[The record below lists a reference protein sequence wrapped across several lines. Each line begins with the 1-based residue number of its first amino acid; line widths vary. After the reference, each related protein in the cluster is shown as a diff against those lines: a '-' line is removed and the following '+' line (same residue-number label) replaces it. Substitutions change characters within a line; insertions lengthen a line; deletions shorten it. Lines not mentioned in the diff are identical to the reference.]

1 MSTFTNLHET
11 VGDFN
16 NKHNNVS
23 QYTNLPNESEVA
35 IDERRDYTEEQCLP
49 EYNRLCKPVL
59 IEWGKTDNGSPISI
73 QTSSIINAYDE
84 IISWKKNVFLL
95 PYGKIGREFIDQL
108 TMHINQW
115 NNKPDKQHIALK
127 AFFVLLA
134 VGLQKPGPK
143 SKAKDHKEC
152 LKKRLASWKSGEI
165 DKLLHEGRVIQ
176 SRIGKGRK
184 SEPQN
189 KAKIFAKLVMEG
201 QINSA
206 MRFLNDDSSG
216 GILSLTDD
224 VMQQLREKHPEA
236 QPAKS
241 RVLLRGPVQDIPES
255 IYLTINGEMI
265 RDAALRTKGSG
276 GASGVDSNGFKR
288 ILACKSFKHS
298 SVALCDA
305 LATLARNLCTEYVD
319 PSSIEALV
327 ASRLIPLDKGGG
339 GVRPIGVGEVVRR
352 VISKSVMKVVKPD
365 VMSAS
370 GSLQLCAGQPS
381 GSEAAIHAMRNIFDE
396 DDTEAILLIDAS
408 NAFNSLNRAAALNNI
423 RILCPMVATYAINT
437 YRLPIRLFVL
447 GGQEMKSSE
456 GTTRGDPLSMA
467 LYAISLQPLITRL
480 HITSSTKQCWFAD
493 DASGAG
499 TAIQLKKWW
508 DTLIEDGP
516 EYGYHPK
523 DDKCWLIT
531 KPEKE
536 EIIREIFKET
546 EINITTEGKRHLGAV
561 VGSRSYLN
569 EYVNEKVEEWVKEII
584 NLADFA
590 ITQTQESYAVYTFGL
605 KHRWTYFLRTL
616 PDIQDLL
623 QPLEEA
629 ITQFLLPALVDHKC
643 SPLEREI
650 LALPVKKG
658 GIGVTNPCIE
668 ATLEYSVSRKVTTL
682 LVEHIQEQIHEP
694 PDDSGVHELKQM
706 ARKEKNDTLNVM
718 AKSVIDSAPPKMKR
732 MIELASEKAASSW
745 LTVVP
750 VSEMDLNLN
759 KRELRDALNLRYDW
773 PFKDNPTRCTCGDLF
788 NIDHAMICKKG
799 GFIIQRHNELRDLEA
814 ELLNI
819 VCNDVQIEPALQEIN
834 GEVLNSGSNK
844 SQDARLDVHARGFWE
859 RQRSAFFDVRVCHP
873 NAESYKELTPK
884 QIYRM
889 HENEKK
895 RMYNQRV
902 TDIEQGTFTP
912 LIFTTT
918 GGMGEECKKYHSRL
932 AELIAIKKGE
942 KYSKTMA
949 WIRAKIS
956 FSIIRSALLCLRGSR
971 ITRKKQRDVKDTDID
986 IETEIARIY

>member
-1 MSTFTNLHET
+1 
-11 VGDFN
+11 
-16 NKHNNVS
+16 
-23 QYTNLPNESEVA
+23 
-35 IDERRDYTEEQCLP
+35 
-49 EYNRLCKPVL
+49 
-59 IEWGKTDNGSPISI
+59 
-73 QTSSIINAYDE
+73 
-84 IISWKKNVFLL
+84 
-95 PYGKIGREFIDQL
+95 
-108 TMHINQW
+108 
-115 NNKPDKQHIALK
+115 
-127 AFFVLLA
+127 
-134 VGLQKPGPK
+134 
-143 SKAKDHKEC
+143 
-152 LKKRLASWKSGEI
+152 
-165 DKLLHEGRVIQ
+165 
-176 SRIGKGRK
+176 
-184 SEPQN
+184 
-189 KAKIFAKLVMEG
+189 
-201 QINSA
+201 
-206 MRFLNDDSSG
+206 
-216 GILSLTDD
+216 
-224 VMQQLREKHPEA
+224 
-236 QPAKS
+236 
-241 RVLLRGPVQDIPES
+241 
-255 IYLTINGEMI
+255 
-265 RDAALRTKGSG
+265 
-276 GASGVDSNGFKR
+276 
-288 ILACKSFKHS
+288 
-298 SVALCDA
+298 
-305 LATLARNLCTEYVD
+305 
-319 PSSIEALV
+319 
-327 ASRLIPLDKGGG
+327 
-339 GVRPIGVGEVVRR
+339 
-352 VISKSVMKVVKPD
+352 
-365 VMSAS
+365 
-370 GSLQLCAGQPS
+370 
-381 GSEAAIHAMRNIFDE
+381 MRNIFDE

-423 RILCPMVATYAINT
+423 RILCPMVATYTINT
-437 YRLPIRLFVL
+437 YRLPTRLFVL

-456 GTTRGDPLSMA
+456 GTTQGDPLSMA

-536 EIIREIFKET
+536 EIIREIFKES

-590 ITQTQESYAVYTFGL
+590 TTQPQASYAVYTFGL

-629 ITQFLLPALVDHKC
+629 ITKFLLPALVDHKC

-682 LVEHIQEQIHEP
+682 LVEQIQEQIHEL

-732 MIELASEKAASSW
+732 MIELASEKGASSW

-759 KRELRDALNLRYDW
+759 KREFRDALNLRYDW
-773 PFKDNPTRCTCGDLF
+773 PFKDNPTRCACGDLF

-844 SQDARLDVHARGFWE
+844 SQDARLVVHARGFWE

-932 AELIAIKKGE
+932 AELIAIKNGLDK
-942 KYSKTMA
+942 SKD
-949 WIRAKIS
+949 
-956 FSIIRSALLCLRGSR
+956 IIF
-971 ITRKKQRDVKDTDID
+971 DH
-986 IETEIARIY
+986 

>member
-1 MSTFTNLHET
+1 M
-11 VGDFN
+11 
-16 NKHNNVS
+16 
-23 QYTNLPNESEVA
+23 
-35 IDERRDYTEEQCLP
+35 
-49 EYNRLCKPVL
+49 
-59 IEWGKTDNGSPISI
+59 
-73 QTSSIINAYDE
+73 
-84 IISWKKNVFLL
+84 
-95 PYGKIGREFIDQL
+95 
-108 TMHINQW
+108 
-115 NNKPDKQHIALK
+115 
-127 AFFVLLA
+127 
-134 VGLQKPGPK
+134 
-143 SKAKDHKEC
+143 
-152 LKKRLASWKSGEI
+152 
-165 DKLLHEGRVIQ
+165 
-176 SRIGKGRK
+176 
-184 SEPQN
+184 
-189 KAKIFAKLVMEG
+189 
-201 QINSA
+201 
-206 MRFLNDDSSG
+206 
-216 GILSLTDD
+216 
-224 VMQQLREKHPEA
+224 
-236 QPAKS
+236 
-241 RVLLRGPVQDIPES
+241 
-255 IYLTINGEMI
+255 
-265 RDAALRTKGSG
+265 
-276 GASGVDSNGFKR
+276 
-288 ILACKSFKHS
+288 
-298 SVALCDA
+298 
-305 LATLARNLCTEYVD
+305 ARNLCTEYVD

-327 ASRLIPLDKGGG
+327 ASRLITLHKGGG

-408 NAFNSLNRAAALNNI
+408 NAFNFLNRAAALNNI

-437 YRLPIRLFVL
+437 YRLPIRLFVV

-456 GTTRGDPLSMA
+456 GTTQGDPLSMA

-531 KPEKE
+531 NPENE

-561 VGSRSYLN
+561 VGSRSYLD

-590 ITQTQESYAVYTFGL
+590 TTQPQASYAVYTFGL

-623 QPLEEA
+623 QPLEEV
-629 ITQFLLPALVDHKC
+629 ITKFLLPALVDHKC

-682 LVEHIQEQIHEP
+682 LVEQIQEQIHEL

-718 AKSVIDSAPPKMKR
+718 AKSVIDSAPPRMKG
-732 MIELASEKAASSW
+732 MIELASEKSASSW

-759 KRELRDALNLRYDW
+759 KREFRDALNLRYDW
-773 PFKDNPTRCTCGDLF
+773 PFKDNPTRCACGDLF
-788 NIDHAMICKKG
+788 NIDHAMISKKG

-844 SQDARLDVHARGFWE
+844 SQDARLDVHARGFLE
-859 RQRSAFFDVRVCHP
+859 RKRSAFFDVRVLHP
-873 NAESYKELTPK
+873 NAESYKELAPK

-902 TDIEQGTFTP
+902 TDIEQGAFTP

-918 GGMGEECKKYHSRL
+918 GGMGEECKKYHNRL

-942 KYSKTMA
+942 KY
-949 WIRAKIS
+949 
-956 FSIIRSALLCLRGSR
+956 
-971 ITRKKQRDVKDTDID
+971 
-986 IETEIARIY
+986 